1 MLNLLVAD
9 DNFDYAKNLVN
20 FILSRDNKIR
30 LVNISTDGNEA
41 INNIRKNSID
51 ILILDLKMP
60 VLSGMDVLHQL
71 KNEVLYKKPLI
82 IVISG
87 ENNMITKIRD
97 DTIVTCYINKS
108 QGLEYIYDRI
118 ETIIKENNLIR
129 NKKRIRQDILEE
141 LLCLGY
147 NIKHRGTRY
156 LLEAIEIAC
165 QFKEEQLVNNIE
177 KDLYSKIANRHS
189 KSIQN
194 VKSNI
199 MKATDCMYVECD
211 KNRINEYFNFLNNYK
226 PTPKLVISTI
236 VSKII
241 I

>member
-9 DNFDYAKNLVN
+9 DNFDYARNLVN

-60 VLSGMDVLHQL
+60 VLSGMDILHQL
-71 KNEVLYKKPLI
+71 KNEILYKKPLI

-97 DTIVTCYINKS
+97 DTLVTCYINKS
-108 QGLEYIYDRI
+108 QGLEYIYNRI

-141 LLCLGY
+141 LLRLGY

-177 KDLYSKIANRHS
+177 KNLYSKIANRHS

-211 KNRINEYFNFLNNYK
+211 KNIINEYFNFLNNYK

>member
-20 FILSRDNKIR
+20 FISSRDKIR

-41 INNIRKNSID
+41 INNIRNNSID

-60 VLSGMDVLHQL
+60 VLSGMDVLYQL
-71 KNEVLYKKPLI
+71 KHEALYKKPLI

-87 ENNMITKIRD
+87 EDNMITKIRD
-97 DTIVTCYINKS
+97 DTLVTCYINKS
-108 QGLEYIYDRI
+108 QGLEYIYNRI
-118 ETIIKENNLIR
+118 QTIIKENKLII

-141 LLCLGY
+141 LLRLGY
-147 NIKHRGTRY
+147 NIKHKGTRY
-156 LLEAIEIAC
+156 LLEAIEMAC
-165 QFKEEQLVNNIE
+165 QFKEEQLVNSIE
-177 KDLYSKIANRHS
+177 KNLYSKIANKYS

-211 KNRINEYFNFLNNYK
+211 KNRINEYFSFLSDYK
-226 PTPKLVISTI
+226 PTPKLVINAI
-236 VSKII
+236 VSKMIL
-241 I
+241 